1 MRILSGLAMELLRL
15 LGVAVGITVIV
26 FFLIRFI
33 PGDVVDV
40 MAISADLTY
49 QQQSAIRAELGLDV
63 SWPEQFLLWCR
74 MALAGDLGTS
84 LRFGRPVTE
93 MIAIALGP
101 TLRLAGASFA
111 IGIGLG
117 VGLALLAALLPRSP
131 FVWLV
136 DAINIWSIAMP
147 TFSVGLAVVIVFAL
161 WLGWMPAVGTLLA
174 PAIILGVDTAGTL
187 VKMLHEDIRELES
200 ALWVRTAK
208 AKGLSRLRIVL
219 AHLLPNAASVL
230 LAMTGIVLA
239 GLVGGAITMEV
250 VFGLPGIGTLTM
262 QAMKGRDYP
271 LIQAIILMLALGV
284 VVANFLTDF
293 LQRLIDPRVSRNGA
307 QP

>member
-1 MRILSGLAMELLRL
+1 MRIFTGLAIELLRL
-15 LGVAVGITVIV
+15 IGVVVGITVIV

-40 MAISADLTY
+40 LAISADLTY
-49 QQQSAIRAELGLDV
+49 QQQSVIRAELGLDV

-111 IGIGLG
+111 IGVGLG

-136 DAINIWSIAMP
+136 DAVNIWSIAMP

-161 WLGWMPAVGTLLA
+161 WLGWMPAVGTMLA
-174 PAIILGVDTAGTL
+174 PAVILGVDTAGTL

-208 AKGLSRLRIVL
+208 AKGLSRVRIVL

-284 VVANFLTDF
+284 VVANFLTDL
-293 LQRLIDPRVSRNGA
+293 LQRLIDPRVGRIGA
-307 QP
+307 HS

>member
-131 FVWLV
+131 FIWLV
-136 DAINIWSIAMP
+136 DAVNIWSIAMP
-147 TFSVGLAVVIVFAL
+147 TFSVGLAAVIVFAL

-284 VVANFLTDF
+284 VVANFLTDL
-293 LQRLIDPRVSRNGA
+293 LQRLIDPRVSRIGA
-307 QP
+307 RS

>member
-49 QQQSAIRAELGLDV
+49 QQQSTIRAELGLDV

-93 MIAIALGP
+93 MIAIALSP

-284 VVANFLTDF
+284 VVANFLTDL